1 MTPPPSAAPL
11 EISVVSDVV
20 CPWCFVGQ
28 AQLEGA
34 LAQWR
39 DRGEAAPV
47 VRWYPFQLN
56 PEMPAQGMLRDD
68 YLRAKFGSAS
78 LDAIHA
84 RLNGA
89 AASAGVQLALERIE
103 RQPNTLKA
111 HALIALAG
119 QADAAQQHAMARR
132 LFAAYF
138 QEGQDLTRDEVL
150 ATLAREAGLDDAAI
164 DAALHDAEVAA
175 SVAALD
181 ADLRRQGVGGVPL
194 FIIGRGG
201 VNHAAVSGAQ
211 GTAALL
217 AAFAQTPSS
226 PGSAPN

>member
-1 MTPPPSAAPL
+1 MSTSAADAAALLPL
-11 EISVVSDVV
+11 EVSVVSDVV

-28 AQLEGA
+28 AQLEAA

-39 DRGEAAPV
+39 AQGGAAPL

-56 PEMPAQGMLRDD
+56 PEMPAAGMPRED

-78 LDAIHA
+78 LDAVHQ
-84 RLNGA
+84 RLNA
-89 AASAGVQLALERIE
+89 AAATAGVSLALERIE

-119 QADAAQQHAMARR
+119 QTDAARQHAMARR

-138 QEGQDLTRDEVL
+138 QEGQDLTQDTVL
-150 ATLAREAGLDDAAI
+150 AALAREAGLDEALI
-164 DAALHDAEVAA
+164 DAALHDPEVAA
-175 SVAALD
+175 SVAQLD
-181 ADLRRQGVGGVPL
+181 ADLRRQGVSGVPL
-194 FIIGRGG
+194 FVIGRGG

-211 GTAALL
+211 GAAALL
-217 AAFAQTPSS
+217 AAFAQPVA
-226 PGSAPN
+226 G

>member
-1 MTPPPSAAPL
+1 MTDTAPPATTPVPAL

-20 CPWCFVGQ
+20 CPWCFIGQ
-28 AQLEGA
+28 AQLEAA

-39 DRGEAAPV
+39 DRGEPAPQ

-56 PEMPAQGMLRDD
+56 PEMPAEGMRRED
-68 YLRAKFGSAS
+68 YLRAKFGSGS
-78 LDAIHA
+78 LEAIHD

-89 AASAGVQLALERIE
+89 AASAGVSLSLASIE

-119 QADAAQQHAMARR
+119 QADAQRQHAMARR

-138 QEGQDLTRDEVL
+138 QEGQDLTQDAVL
-150 ATLAREAGLDDAAI
+150 AALAREAGLEEAAI

-194 FIIGRGG
+194 FVIGRGG

-211 GTAALL
+211 GTAALV
-217 AAFAQTPSS
+217 AAMAQ
-226 PGSAPN
+226 APA

>member
-1 MTPPPSAAPL
+1 MTATPTATPPL

-34 LAQWR
+34 LAQWQAQ
-39 DRGEAAPV
+39 GQPAPL

-56 PEMPAQGMLRDD
+56 PEMPAEGMLRDD
-68 YLRAKFGSAS
+68 YLRAKFGDAS
-78 LDAIHA
+78 LDAIHQ
-84 RLNGA
+84 RLNA
-89 AASAGVQLALERIE
+89 AAATAGVSLALERIE

-119 QADAAQQHAMARR
+119 QLDAARQHAMARR

-138 QEGQDLTRDEVL
+138 QEGRDLTQDAEL
-150 ATLAREAGLDDAAI
+150 AALAREAGLDEATI

-175 SVAALD
+175 SVAQLD

-194 FIIGRGG
+194 FVLGRGG

-217 AAFAQTPSS
+217 AAMAQ
-226 PGSAPN
+226 APTAA